1 VSSYVLS
8 FLSLK
13 LSAAIVSAADR
24 GADLALNREGDQ
36 CLRPPSFPKISSV
49 DNSKKSLGLAADREG
64 TADSSPGLTPGSEMT
79 RVLVSA
85 RKPHAARNV
94 VALMSL
100 LGVSMLA
107 AAPASRVLRFDRF
120 ELDVRAGELRKAG
133 VKLRLQGQPIQVL
146 AALLNSAGE
155 LVTREELQAQLWP
168 AETFVDFDHS
178 LHNAIAR
185 IREALG
191 DSAGTPRYIETLPR
205 RGYRFIGTVE
215 RIGFEEPLRSA
226 PIEPPLLS
234 SEAPV
239 VPVQSRRRTI
249 FIAIAA
255 LLMVVAVAVV
265 LLLTLSHRASAT
277 PSVRSIAVLPL
288 ANFSGDPAQE
298 YFVDG
303 MTDELITDLAKI
315 GSLRVISRTSVMRYK
330 GTKKSLPEIARELN
344 VDGIIEGSVTRSGQR
359 VRITAQLLYGP
370 TDKHLWA
377 EAYERDLGDVLSLQS
392 EVAQAIAQQVRAQ
405 LTPQQQ
411 ARFRTVRPVN
421 PEAYD
426 AYLKGRYYLS
436 NEFTMAQPLN
446 LAKTYFE
453 EAVQKDPGF
462 APAYSGLADAYLYL
476 AMFRQISPASA
487 YRPAEEALRQASALD
502 SSIGEIHDTLAVLSW
517 RYNWDWD
524 ATERELNQAIALAP
538 SYICAHEDRAQYLAF
553 RGRRSEAEAEMTK
566 IREFDTSVSS
576 ILTEAGVDYQ
586 LRDFDRLLEVS
597 RRGVALNPNEWLE
610 HYYLGIGYEGTGKQL
625 ESIAEYQ
632 KAVELSGGDQDAT
645 AELAH
650 AYAGVGRT
658 AETRKILRDLE
669 QKSAKVNVS
678 PYFIATLYAALG
690 DKDTAFKF
698 LEKAYREK
706 SLDISW
712 HLKADLR
719 IDHLRSDPRYQSLLR
734 RVGLK
739 D

>member
-1 VSSYVLS
+1 
-8 FLSLK
+8 
-13 LSAAIVSAADR
+13 
-24 GADLALNREGDQ
+24 
-36 CLRPPSFPKISSV
+36 
-49 DNSKKSLGLAADREG
+49 
-64 TADSSPGLTPGSEMT
+64 
-79 RVLVSA
+79 
-85 RKPHAARNV
+85 
-94 VALMSL
+94 
-100 LGVSMLA
+100 MLA
-107 AAPASRVLRFDRF
+107 AAPASRVLRFDSF
-120 ELDVRAGELRKAG
+120 ELDVRAAELRKAG

-146 AALLNSAGE
+146 ATLLNNAGA
-155 LVTREELQAQLWP
+155 LVTREELRAQIWP

-185 IREALG
+185 LREALG
-191 DSAGTPRYIETLPR
+191 ESAGTPRYIETLPR

-215 RIGFEEPLRSA
+215 RVGLEEPLPSG
-226 PIEPPLLS
+226 PTEPSPS
-234 SEAPV
+234 RESPVAPV
-239 VPVQSRRRTI
+239 RSRTR
-249 FIAIAA
+249 AILVAA
-255 LLMVVAVAVV
+255 LLMMVVIAAVLV
-265 LLLTLSHRASAT
+265 LIPTLSHRASAT

-315 GSLRVISRTSVMRYK
+315 GALRVISRTSVMRYK
-330 GTKKSLPEIARELN
+330 GTKKGLPEIARELN
-344 VDGIIEGSVTRSGQR
+344 VDGIVEGSVTRSGQR

-392 EVAQAIAQQVRAQ
+392 DVAQAIAQQVRAQ

-411 ARFRTVRPVN
+411 ARFGVARPVN

-436 NEFTMAQPLN
+436 NQFTMAQPLN
-446 LAKTYFE
+446 MAKTYFE
-453 EAVQKDPGF
+453 EAVRKDSGF
-462 APAYSGLADAYLYL
+462 APAFSGLADAYLYL
-476 AMFRQISPASA
+476 AIFRQMSAESA
-487 YRPAEEALRQASALD
+487 YRSAEEADRHALALD
-502 SSIGEIHDTLAVLSW
+502 DSIGEAHDTLAVLSW

-538 SYICAHEDRAQYLAF
+538 SYICAHEDRAEYLAF

-576 ILTEAGVDYQ
+576 TLTEAAVDYQ
-586 LRDFDRLLEVS
+586 LRDFDRLLEAS

-610 HYYLGIGYEGTGKQL
+610 HFYLGVGYEGTGKQL

-632 KAVELSGGDQDAT
+632 KAVELSGGDQDAIV
-645 AELAH
+645 ALAH
-650 AYAGVGRT
+650 AYAGVGRR
-658 AETRKILRDLE
+658 AETQKILRELV
-669 QKSAKVNVS
+669 QKSTKVNVS
-678 PYFIATLYAALG
+678 PYFTATLYAALG

-698 LEKAYREK
+698 LEKAYLEK

-719 IDHLRSDPRYQSLLR
+719 IDNLRSDPRYQNLLR
-734 RVGLK
+734 RAGLK